1 MRIYLGGPMR
11 GIPQF
16 NFPAFYEAA
25 RELRAAGHEVFNPA
39 EKDDD
44 IYGTDMAKSNATGN
58 EHVAAEKH
66 GFDIRRTMEIDCTWI
81 CRNADAIALL
91 PGWENSRGVKAEKAL
106 AEAIGIEV
114 MYL

>member
-1 MRIYLGGPMR
+1 MR

-25 RELRAAGHEVFNPA
+25 AKLRADGHTVFSPA

-44 IYGTDMAKSNATGN
+44 IYGSDMAKSNPTGDENLAT
-58 EHVAAEKH
+58 EKH

-106 AEAIGIEV
+106 AEAIGIQV
-114 MYL
+114 IILD